1 MIFPFKEVVVPD
13 EKTLTTK
20 HVVSYKV
27 IRPWLRVLIFN
38 PANPKVS
45 FPAMC
50 LADTGSDIT
59 FLNTEIGE
67 YLGYK
72 ISEGKLITIHG
83 VGGGEI
89 KGYFF
94 EKVGIILNDPRGRD
108 KPIMFEDTMGFVE
121 GNFPLTSPEQ
131 TGVLGTEGFFRN
143 VDVYFR
149 YPKEI
154 VVTPTTFV
162 N

>member
-1 MIFPFKEVVVPD
+1 
-13 EKTLTTK
+13 
-20 HVVSYKV
+20 
-27 IRPWLRVLIFN
+27 
-38 PANPKVS
+38 
-45 FPAMC
+45 
-50 LADTGSDIT
+50 
-59 FLNTEIGE
+59 
-67 YLGYK
+67 
-72 ISEGKLITIHG
+72 
-83 VGGGEI
+83 
-89 KGYFF
+89 
-94 EKVGIILNDPRGRD
+94 
-108 KPIMFEDTMGFVE
+108 MFEDTMGFVE